1 MKKVSNEVKI
11 GAIGVITIVSFIL
24 LFNFLKGREFLKST
38 VNYYAIYDQVGGLS
52 ESSPVEI
59 NGYKVGI
66 VQSIK
71 FLDPESGKLLVV
83 LSVNRDFRLPVN
95 TFAEI
100 TPLSVIAGMK
110 VQFVYGDGPGFYSHG
125 DTIPGRIAKS
135 IITKLEEELL
145 PLKDKVSGLIVSL
158 DSIIVSVNR
167 EDLGAAISN
176 LRSTTGRIDNMIR
189 SREQEL
195 KETVANISTFSK
207 MLSENSASM
216 SNTFNNLETITDT
229 LASADIYSSVVNLKS
244 SLEKTSNMLE
254 NLNDGKG
261 SAGQFLTNDS
271 MYTNLNKSL
280 ESLNLLLEDLKAN
293 PKKYVHF
300 SLFGR
305 KNSSSE

>member
-83 LSVNRDFRLPVN
+83 LSVNRDFKLPVN

>member
-83 LSVNRDFRLPVN
+83 LSVNKDFRLPVN